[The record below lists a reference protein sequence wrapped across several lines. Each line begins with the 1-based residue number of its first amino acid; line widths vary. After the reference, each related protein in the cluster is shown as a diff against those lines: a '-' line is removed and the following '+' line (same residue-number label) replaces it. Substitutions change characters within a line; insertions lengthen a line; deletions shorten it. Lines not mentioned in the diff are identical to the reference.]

1 MNTRIIPTFALGLLL
16 LTGGCS
22 DASSP
27 LPAPAPKGE
36 ITIQTRA
43 DESGSYRL
51 LAFKADDN
59 ACALNQVIKAD
70 GTSQTITLPDGNYK
84 FVTLSGTDP
93 FDLPQ
98 AGTTD
103 GLSLST
109 PIPLKQGATLTP
121 IGISP
126 AANVTIPTT
135 PIYAAELQ
143 TLTCEVTLEIEDGG
157 MLSSG
162 NPFSYSLNNMYDG
175 LCPDG
180 TMSGTA
186 LAGGYN
192 LSVDKINYCLP
203 TSGSA
208 TLTCKSATGE
218 TQELSLG
225 QAFESGKSYTITL
238 TYEED
243 FAITAKIEN
252 WNQNADNIHDAD
264 AIQP

>member
-70 GTSQTITLPDGNYK
+70 GTSQTITLPEGNYK
-84 FVTLSGTDP
+84 FVTISGTDP
-93 FDLPQ
+93 FNLPA

-103 GLSLST
+103 RCSLST

-121 IGISP
+121 VGISP
-126 AANVTIPTT
+126 AADITIPSTS
-135 PIYAAELQ
+135 IYAAELQ
-143 TLTCEVTLEIEDGG
+143 TLTCEVTLKIEDGG

-162 NPFSYSLNNMYDG
+162 NPFFYSLKNMYDG
-175 LCPDG
+175 FYPDG
-180 TMSGTA
+180 TPPGTA
-186 LAGGYN
+186 LADGYN
-192 LSVDKINYCLP
+192 LSVGATNYCLP
-203 TSGSA
+203 TVGNA
-208 TLTCKSATGE
+208 VIAYKTEVGGE
-218 TQELSLG
+218 QELQLDE
-225 QAFESGKSYTITL
+225 AFQSGKSYTITL

-252 WNQNADNIHDAD
+252 WNQDSNNIHDAD
-264 AIQP
+264 AVQP